1 MNKKVKIVLIVVA
14 VALAVAVL
22 VPVVGIGVGI
32 VKDRIRYSKPA
43 NLYADTWN
51 IVFPESAKE
60 SYSLSTG
67 GRDSWSYSVYTVAS
81 GDDAAFADYSAEPMK
96 EIMVENMRE
105 ILDRVQVPQEQRPDL
120 TKAYKWMHIGK
131 NEVPSSIAEKVGEK
145 YRYMDNLYV
154 LYDAQTDTVYTFIRH
169 T

>member
-1 MNKKVKIVLIVVA
+1 MNKKVKYSLIA
-14 VALAVAVL
+14 VAAVLAVAVL
-22 VPVVGIGVGI
+22 IPVVGLGVEI
-32 VKDRIRYSKPA
+32 IKDQIRYSKPA
-43 NLYADTWN
+43 DFYADAWN
-51 IVFPESAKE
+51 IAFPESAKKT
-60 SYSLSTG
+60 YSRSTG
-67 GRDSWSYSVYTVAS
+67 GRDSWSYSVYTIDT
-81 GDDAAFADYSAEPMK
+81 GDDAAFADYSAESMK